1 MPRDESQTPPATSN
15 FVEFPPPRLPSP
27 PTPRGGHG
35 PGRGAQRPF
44 ANQKNRRAQNDL
56 GRRPSTP
63 QKRGAVDQGHSA
75 ATERTQA
82 LDDEP
87 RRPAQTRCSAARRSF
102 KGQFDSQ
109 HRRRYRASRVLEP
122 RPAPPPRST
131 ARERLVTR
139 APAPRRRRASRE
151 GRRRRPSR
159 PRGRRLKH
167 TAAPPRAHHAFAEHR
182 EALRRHGDGREQPQ
196 ERGARR
202 LDRLHLPGG
211 ARAQQRGTGVGMR
224 RHPHRCVWRRHLS
237 AATFAPPPSQTRP
250 RPDASHPRDGPRAQA
265 FAGHAEDHWINVVTS
280 RAGGAFAEVRRASR
294 APRDDRA
301 RPAQLWEAS
310 LESDVLGV
318 RFRRRSTI

>member
-1 MPRDESQTPPATSN
+1 MLLCHFPSAVRARCNEYQASPESWDPLVPAPLRPPSRPA
-15 FVEFPPPRLPSP
+15 
-27 PTPRGGHG
+27 PRGGRR

-159 PRGRRLKH
+159 PRGRRPKH
-167 TAAPPRAHHAFAEHR
+167 TTAPPRAHHAFAEHR
-182 EALRRHGDGREQPQ
+182 AALRRHGDGREQPQ

-211 ARAQQRGTGVGMR
+211 
-224 RHPHRCVWRRHLS
+224 
-237 AATFAPPPSQTRP
+237 
-250 RPDASHPRDGPRAQA
+250 
-265 FAGHAEDHWINVVTS
+265 
-280 RAGGAFAEVRRASR
+280 R
-294 APRDDRA
+294 APRPSGSERSSS
-301 RPAQLWEAS
+301 RPS
-310 LESDVLGV
+310 CSPCTVTPIVLLPRV
-318 RFRRRSTI
+318 SFPLSPALIRSCSRTTS

>member
-1 MPRDESQTPPATSN
+1 MSTRSELAGGRLSRGVKEVCAAAPRARVDGSPTPPATRNS
-15 FVEFPPPRLPSP
+15 VVLPPPRPPSP
-27 PTPRGGHG
+27 PGPRPRRG
-35 PGRGAQRPF
+35 PGRGAQGPF

-87 RRPAQTRCSAARRSF
+87 RRPARTRCSAARRSF

-122 RPAPPPRST
+122 RPAPPPRSA

-211 ARAQQRGTGVGMR
+211 
-224 RHPHRCVWRRHLS
+224 
-237 AATFAPPPSQTRP
+237 
-250 RPDASHPRDGPRAQA
+250 
-265 FAGHAEDHWINVVTS
+265 
-280 RAGGAFAEVRRASR
+280 R
-294 APRDDRA
+294 APRPSGSERSSS
-301 RPAQLWEAS
+301 RPSCSSCTVTPTSSS
-310 LESDVLGV
+310 LPRVSFPL
-318 RFRRRSTI
+318 SPLSS

>member
-1 MPRDESQTPPATSN
+1 MCHLPSAARVRGNAHQASPESRNPLVP
-15 FVEFPPPRLPSP
+15 VPPRLLSP
-27 PTPRGGHG
+27 PAPHGGRG
-35 PGRGAQRPF
+35 PGRGAQGPF

-87 RRPAQTRCSAARRSF
+87 RRPARTRCSAARRSF

-109 HRRRYRASRVLEP
+109 HRRRYRASRVREP
-122 RPAPPPRST
+122 RPAPPPRAA

-167 TAAPPRAHHAFAEHR
+167 TAAPPRAPHAFAEHR

-211 ARAQQRGTGVGMR
+211 
-224 RHPHRCVWRRHLS
+224 
-237 AATFAPPPSQTRP
+237 
-250 RPDASHPRDGPRAQA
+250 
-265 FAGHAEDHWINVVTS
+265 
-280 RAGGAFAEVRRASR
+280 R
-294 APRDDRA
+294 APRPSGSERSSS
-301 RPAQLWEAS
+301 RPSCSSCTVTPTSSSYYPACRFLSPPALIRSSQSRHTAIIS
-310 LESDVLGV
+310 ES
-318 RFRRRSTI
+318 

>member
-1 MPRDESQTPPATSN
+1 MAPRVARATDAYQASPESRNPLVP
-15 FVEFPPPRLPSP
+15 VPPRLPSP
-27 PTPRGGHG
+27 PAPRGGRG

-87 RRPAQTRCSAARRSF
+87 RRPARTRCSVTKAGI

-109 HRRRYRASRVLEP
+109 HRRRYRASRVPEP
-122 RPAPPPRST
+122 RPPPPPRSA

-159 PRGRRLKH
+159 NARAG
-167 TAAPPRAHHAFAEHR
+167 AAV
-182 EALRRHGDGREQPQ
+182 
-196 ERGARR
+196 GAR
-202 LDRLHLPGG
+202 GVSI
-211 ARAQQRGTGVGMR
+211 TGR
-224 RHPHRCVWRRHLS
+224 
-237 AATFAPPPSQTRP
+237 
-250 RPDASHPRDGPRAQA
+250 
-265 FAGHAEDHWINVVTS
+265 
-280 RAGGAFAEVRRASR
+280 
-294 APRDDRA
+294 
-301 RPAQLWEAS
+301 
-310 LESDVLGV
+310 
-318 RFRRRSTI
+318 RRRSRTTSTPGGT

>member
-1 MPRDESQTPPATSN
+1 MLLCHLPSAARPRGNAYQASPESRDPLVTVPLRP
-15 FVEFPPPRLPSP
+15 PSP
-27 PTPRGGHG
+27 PAPRGDRG

-87 RRPAQTRCSAARRSF
+87 RRPARTRCSAARRSF

-109 HRRRYRASRVLEP
+109 HRRRYRASRVPEP
-122 RPAPPPRST
+122 RPPPPPRSA

-211 ARAQQRGTGVGMR
+211 
-224 RHPHRCVWRRHLS
+224 
-237 AATFAPPPSQTRP
+237 
-250 RPDASHPRDGPRAQA
+250 
-265 FAGHAEDHWINVVTS
+265 
-280 RAGGAFAEVRRASR
+280 R
-294 APRDDRA
+294 APRPSGSERSSS
-301 RPAQLWEAS
+301 RPSCSSCTVTPTSSS
-310 LESDVLGV
+310 LPRVSFPL
-318 RFRRRSTI
+318 SPLSS

>member
-1 MPRDESQTPPATSN
+1 MCCCAISLGRPPRVDKCVDGSQTPPASRN
-15 FVEFPPPRLPSP
+15 FVLVRPPKPPSP
-27 PTPRGGHG
+27 IAPRGGRG

-82 LDDEP
+82 LDEEP
-87 RRPAQTRCSAARRSF
+87 RRPARTRCSAARRSF

-122 RPAPPPRST
+122 RPGTPPRAA

-159 PRGRRLKH
+159 PRGRRPKH

-211 ARAQQRGTGVGMR
+211 AGAQQRRPGLGHG
-224 RHPHRCVWRRHLS
+224 RHPDRRTAPRLAR
-237 AATFAPPPSQTRP
+237 AASIFAPPPRAGPGATAP
-250 RPDASHPRDGPRAQA
+250 PPHGPRA
-265 FAGHAEDHWINVVTS
+265 
-280 RAGGAFAEVRRASR
+280 
-294 APRDDRA
+294 
-301 RPAQLWEAS
+301 
-310 LESDVLGV
+310 GV
-318 RFRRRSTI
+318 RGPRRRPLD

>member
-1 MPRDESQTPPATSN
+1 MASRAARATDAYQASPGSGDPL
-15 FVEFPPPRLPSP
+15 VPVPPRPPSP
-27 PTPRGGHG
+27 PAPRGGRG

-87 RRPAQTRCSAARRSF
+87 RRPARTRCSAARRSF

-109 HRRRYRASRVLEP
+109 HRRRYRASRVREP
-122 RPAPPPRST
+122 RPAPPPRAA

-211 ARAQQRGTGVGMR
+211 APPTTPESAQKSKRN
-224 RHPHRCVWRRHLS
+224 HP
-237 AATFAPPPSQTRP
+237 APS
-250 RPDASHPRDGPRAQA
+250 
-265 FAGHAEDHWINVVTS
+265 F
-280 RAGGAFAEVRRASR
+280 
-294 APRDDRA
+294 
-301 RPAQLWEAS
+301 
-310 LESDVLGV
+310 
-318 RFRRRSTI
+318 